1 MCELTREALDADSKP
16 IALLTPA
23 EHIRRIEIQLEMI
36 DAMVAE
42 TRAEIERYKREHPS
56 CQS

>member
-1 MCELTREALDADSKP
+1 MCELIAAALDADSKP
-16 IALLTPA
+16 VALLTPA

-42 TRAEIERYKREHPS
+42 TRAEIERYKREHPCS
-56 CQS
+56 SI

>member
-23 EHIRRIEIQLEMI
+23 EHIQRIEIQLEMI